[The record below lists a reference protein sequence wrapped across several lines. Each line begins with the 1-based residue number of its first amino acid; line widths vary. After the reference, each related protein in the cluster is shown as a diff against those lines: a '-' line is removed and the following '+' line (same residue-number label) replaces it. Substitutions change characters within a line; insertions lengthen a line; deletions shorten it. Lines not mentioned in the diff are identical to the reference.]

1 MEHPMK
7 NEILPMRQAL
17 LKRLNDSELNGCAT
31 MPCPI
36 RS

>member
-17 LKRLNDSELNGCAT
+17 LKRLNDSELKKMAARLCHAL
-31 MPCPI
+31 
-36 RS
+36 